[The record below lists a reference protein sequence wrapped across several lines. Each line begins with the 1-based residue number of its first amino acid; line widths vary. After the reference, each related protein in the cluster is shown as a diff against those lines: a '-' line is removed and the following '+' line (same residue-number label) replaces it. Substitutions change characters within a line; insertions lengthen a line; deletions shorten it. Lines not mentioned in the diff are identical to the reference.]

1 MRRTFFALTIA
12 VALIARAPVRAAE
25 DLSFTF
31 FGDYLE
37 SLRRQTGI
45 PGLSAIIVGA
55 NDVLWTRA
63 LGSQNVERSIAAR
76 TDTPYHIDGLMQL
89 VTSSLVLRCVEEGRL
104 SLDDRVSRFDS
115 ASVDAGATLAQI
127 LSHTTRSGDSAVF
140 DYRPH
145 RMQPLARA
153 VESCTGD
160 SFRATVAGLLDR
172 LAMVD
177 SVPGID
183 APRLTP
189 PDPDIPAADVA
200 RYEHVLE
207 RLATPYSVDRTG
219 RSLPSQ
225 HPSTTL
231 RADGGLVSTADDFA
245 RFDLAIKRGVLLQ
258 PDTLAAAW
266 RAPLGA
272 GGQALPHGFGW
283 FVQSYNG
290 ARIVW
295 QYGIAENAGSSLVV
309 TVLPRGLTLILLANS
324 DGLVKPFVLA
334 AGDLTVS
341 PFGRVFLGT
350 FVR

>member
-1 MRRTFFALTIA
+1 MRRTFLVLTIA
-12 VALIARAPVRAAE
+12 VTLIARAPVRAAE

-63 LGSQNVERSIAAR
+63 LGSQNVERSIAER
-76 TDTPYHIDGLMQL
+76 TDTPHHVDGLTQI

-104 SLDDRVSRFDS
+104 SLDDRVGEFDPAS
-115 ASVDAGATLAQI
+115 ADAGATLFQI
-127 LSHTTRSGDSAVF
+127 LSHTTGTGDSAVF
-140 DYRPH
+140 EYRPH

-153 VESCTGD
+153 VEACTGR
-160 SFRATVAGLLDR
+160 SFRATVAGLLDQ

-177 SVPGID
+177 SVPGVD

-189 PDPDIPAADVA
+189 PDPDIPAANVA
-200 RYEHVLE
+200 RYGHVLE

-231 RADGGLVSTADDFA
+231 SAEGGLVSTADDFA

-258 PDTLAAAW
+258 ADTLAAAW

-272 GGQALPHGFGW
+272 GGQTLPHGLGW

-290 ARIVW
+290 SRIVW
-295 QYGIAENAGSSLVV
+295 QYGITENAGSSLVV